1 MSKVDALR
9 ALREARHAQ
18 ASAAPPAARTVT
30 PKAATPK
37 AAKASKATPAVSA
50 PVEDGACGHRNMS
63 GRSCTRPQGHA
74 ETSHRY
80 TPKG

>member
-18 ASAAPPAARTVT
+18 ASAAPPTAKAVT
-30 PKAATPK
+30 PKAAQPTSTK
-37 AAKASKATPAVSA
+37 SRATQPI

-74 ETSHRY
+74 ESSHRY

>member
-18 ASAAPPAARTVT
+18 ASAAPPAVKPATPKAVT
-30 PKAATPK
+30 PKATK
-37 AAKASKATPAVSA
+37 AAPAVSA

>member
-18 ASAAPPAARTVT
+18 ASAAPPAARAVT
-30 PKAATPK
+30 AKAVPPKATK
-37 AAKASKATPAVSA
+37 KASAVST
-50 PVEDGACGHRNMS
+50 PVQDGACGHRNMS
-63 GRSCTRPQGHA
+63 GRSCTRPSGHA

-80 TPKG
+80 TPKS

>member
-18 ASAAPPAARTVT
+18 ASAAPPAAKAVT
-30 PKAATPK
+30 PKAVTPK
-37 AAKASKATPAVSA
+37 ATKATPLVSPSA
-50 PVEDGACGHRNMS
+50 EEGTCGHRNMS

>member
-18 ASAAPPAARTVT
+18 ASAAPPAARAVT
-30 PKAATPK
+30 AKAATPK
-37 AAKASKATPAVSA
+37 ATKKTPTVST
-50 PVEDGACGHRNMS
+50 PVEDGSCGHRNMS
-63 GRSCTRPQGHA
+63 GRSCTRPFGHA